1 MWGRATVADKP
12 LYSTATGRQA
22 KEISKKTGA
31 WHRGEGPA
39 KMRLESKG
47 RGGKS
52 VTVIFN
58 LAMTE
63 DEARTLAGKLK
74 SQFGCGG
81 TLKDS
86 TIELAG
92 DMREKVEG
100 YFQKNNMQIKRA
112 GG

>member
-1 MWGRATVADKP
+1 MKEPGMADKP
-12 LYSTATGRQA
+12 LYSTATGRQQ
-22 KEISKKTGA
+22 KENSSKGA
-31 WHRGEGPA
+31 SYQRGEGPA

-58 LAMTE
+58 IPL
-63 DEARTLAGKLK
+63 DEEAARKLGSEMK

-81 TLKDS
+81 TFKDS
-86 TIELAG
+86 SIELAG
-92 DMREKVEG
+92 DMRDKVET
-100 YFQKNNMQIKRA
+100 FFTKKSLQIKRA

>member
-1 MWGRATVADKP
+1 MADKP
-12 LYSTATGRQA
+12 LYSTATGRQE
-22 KEISKKTGA
+22 KEKSNKSQSYQKA
-31 WHRGEGPA
+31 AGPA

-58 LAMTE
+58 LPL
-63 DEARTLAGKLK
+63 DENSARTFASDMK
-74 SQFGCGG
+74 SNFGCGG

-92 DMREKVEG
+92 DMREKVEEFFVKKG
-100 YFQKNNMQIKRA
+100 LEIKRA